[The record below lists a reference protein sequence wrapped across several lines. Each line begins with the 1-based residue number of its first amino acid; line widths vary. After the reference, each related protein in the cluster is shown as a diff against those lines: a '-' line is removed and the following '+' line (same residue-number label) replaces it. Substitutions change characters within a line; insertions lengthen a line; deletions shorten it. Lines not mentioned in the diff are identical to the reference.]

1 MTLQGQARPAG
12 GERAPAWS
20 RCSNMSLC
28 QIDGTTHDSST
39 TPHRKT
45 TTRTTT
51 PPDPAPDLPRPC
63 PPPQSVQAGNGTSP
77 PTGDRRATA
86 PPAGTKKGQVEVTV
100 RMVGQACAQAGARAG
115 ARAGE
120 TGLVQRECGWGGCGD
135 GGSDEP
141 GGRAGRARR
150 PRGRARSGVRVGVPA
165 EWWSNEFAAHR
176 RPGRGGGSQSGDG
189 LWSGDNPAEW

>member
-51 PPDPAPDLPRPC
+51 PPDPAPRPTKAMS
-63 PPPQSVQAGNGTSP
+63 PTAVRTGRKRHFTANRHPASDRTAGRGEEGSSGGDGPDGEGKRAHRQVRGRVSRTG
-77 PTGDRRATA
+77 PTGARVGRMWRRW
-86 PPAGTKKGQVEVTV
+86 
-100 RMVGQACAQAGARAG
+100 VGR
-115 ARAGE
+115 
-120 TGLVQRECGWGGCGD
+120 
-135 GGSDEP
+135 P
-141 GGRAGRARR
+141 GRRAGRARR
-150 PRGRARSGVRVGVPA
+150 TRGRARSGVRVGVPA

-176 RPGRGGGSQSGDG
+176 RPGRGGGSQSGG
-189 LWSGDNPAEW
+189 GPWSGGPAEW